1 MGAIRCLDHFD
12 KGSCH
17 QLQAHSLFQILAASY
32 SCHSVQYLLHILED
46 ILCGRYPTSPRKHF
60 KLTQLIG
67 FLPPHCQAACGK
79 TLRMH
84 FNDPTI
90 AANIGQHHHHH
101 HYRQNH
107 HHCYHHLQIFIL
119 SSTSCLLQCIIQ
131 HNVQHYLVYSLQCIV
146 YSAYCLVHSAQSL
159 VQRAKSRVTSTWC
172 KLLRVVLSVILH
184 AHDAQCKVCS
194 AICTVY
200 S

>member
-90 AANIGQHHHHH
+90 AANIGLHHH
-101 HYRQNH
+101 HYHYHH
-107 HHCYHHLQIFIL
+107 HHCCHNLRIFIL
-119 SSTSCLLQCIIQ
+119 SSTPCLLQCIIQ
-131 HNVQHYLVYSLQCIV
+131 QNVQHYRVYSIKKNIVTSEQCKLLSVNQCKLESIK
-146 YSAYCLVHSAQSL
+146 CLVHCVVAQFVALLTRPGQRRCEVSA
-159 VQRAKSRVTSTWC
+159 
-172 KLLRVVLSVILH
+172 LLL
-184 AHDAQCKVCS
+184 
-194 AICTVY
+194 Y
-200 S
+200 